1 MIFNKYQIKNLR
13 NRRGCKF
20 LILKRRPY
28 TRLYLITLFL
38 ITNVSFNKTIII
50 KKTLRKAIEKN

>member
-38 ITNVSFNKTIII
+38 ITNVSFNKTII
-50 KKTLRKAIEKN
+50 KKKNSKESD